1 LLLQRF
7 VALAGKAVDSSLQTG
22 RGRSRSDLGFA
33 TMRRLR
39 LAALP
44 RRAFAG
50 LPLALERC
58 RIAFPEAQEAIVSV
72 QTNIREGAWEGS
84 VQPPCTLN
92 VGVGSML
99 SKKA

>member
-1 LLLQRF
+1 
-7 VALAGKAVDSSLQTG
+7 
-22 RGRSRSDLGFA
+22 LGFA

-50 LPLALERC
+50 LPPALERC

-84 VQPPCTLN
+84 VQPPRLAH
-92 VGVGSML
+92 SMSVL
-99 SKKA
+99 GQSLQIVARRKAALCL